1 MAASWKS
8 IDRVQFGNRT
18 TEVRAVRID
27 TNSRDEEFFREV
39 LIIVGIP
46 EQEAVSNMSE
56 SELQTYVE
64 DHVDMVELDKDIATE
79 DLPPEINELENG

>member
-18 TEVRAVRID
+18 TEVRALRID

-46 EQEAVSNMSE
+46 EQEDVSNMSE